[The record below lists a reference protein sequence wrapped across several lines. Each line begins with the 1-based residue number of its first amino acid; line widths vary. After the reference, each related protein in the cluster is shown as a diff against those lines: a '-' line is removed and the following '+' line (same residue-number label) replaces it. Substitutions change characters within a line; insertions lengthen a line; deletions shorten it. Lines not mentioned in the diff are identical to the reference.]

1 MSQQRDA
8 EVGQGAVR
16 VSERR
21 SVIVAGALAGIVG
34 PILFTVTFFVQELF
48 RLEEYDPVA

>member
-1 MSQQRDA
+1 MSQQRGV

-21 SVIVAGALAGIVG
+21 SAIAAGAVAGIVG
-34 PILFTVTFFVQELF
+34 PILFTVTFFVQGLF
-48 RLEEYDPVA
+48 RRE